1 MSTVGTG
8 PGNQWRIVAGHEM
21 SVRLRDRSFIISTIL
36 MLVIIAGGLG
46 FSIWSSSQ
54 QKTWTVVTSDPASAR
69 VAQAIGSVA
78 GANGSS
84 ARIELAEAADET
96 AARAELG
103 DDDTAWLHETGTG
116 WVLTFGGSAD
126 EQLLSYTST
135 AASQTALAR
144 LAEQTGMGDEQLA
157 AATSVTSEE
166 LDPDAGFTMRGYFV
180 GIAFAA
186 LFMVSSMMFG
196 MQIAQSVTAEK
207 QSRVIEILTAA
218 VPAHQLLLG
227 KIVGNTL
234 MALGQMALYTIVG
247 LLGVSRTG
255 LGAVLPGL
263 SDSLAWFLAFFLVG
277 FCTLA
282 CLWAAAGALASSQED
297 LQHTSQPL
305 TWLLLAIYV
314 VGFAVHGPAQSVLSF
329 VPLVSCVLMP
339 VRLATGTAP
348 WWQAVIALAV
358 TLAITPLVVWAG
370 SRIYRRSLLQTHGRV
385 SLRQALGS
393 R

>member
-84 ARIELAEAADET
+84 VRIELAEAADET

-263 SDSLAWFLAFFLVG
+263 SGSLAWFLAFFLVG